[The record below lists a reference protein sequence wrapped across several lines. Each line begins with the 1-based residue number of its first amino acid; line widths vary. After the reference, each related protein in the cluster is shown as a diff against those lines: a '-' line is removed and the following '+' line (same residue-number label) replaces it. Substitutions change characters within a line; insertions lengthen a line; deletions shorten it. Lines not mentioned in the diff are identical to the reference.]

1 MGIQINLRR
10 KTPPLLSEIERL
22 KSELAKAHETIKN
35 VSFNEN
41 PDIFCVRKDDNKYF
55 GGVTVLEALQ
65 LLRTIESPKNKINIA
80 WELVESG
87 KN

>member
-1 MGIQINLRR
+1 MRR

-22 KSELAKAHETIKN
+22 KSELAKANETIKN

-41 PDIFCVRKDDNKYF
+41 PDIFCVRKDSDRYF
-55 GGVTVLEALQ
+55 GSVSVVEALT
-65 LLRTIESPKNKINIA
+65 LLRTCEEPTNKINIA